1 MAELKAR
8 KGKDQI
14 LLWRALK
21 DAETEKGFKLA
32 FQEEHSVDASID
44 GGESKATKDGVI
56 NTDGSILDEIP
67 FTSTMAYGDKI
78 AEILDNA
85 FYNQEELELWIVDAG
100 QKTEEDKYE
109 AEYRQGKL
117 DSFKKTAATED
128 TVVLE
133 GNFKTNGVRQ
143 KGQVTLSKE
152 QEETVQYAFR
162 DTNIY
167 KGAEQPGA

>member
-1 MAELKAR
+1 MAKLIAR

-14 LLWRALK
+14 LLWRLEA
-21 DAETEKGFKLA
+21 DAQKEKAFKLA

-56 NTDGSILDEIP
+56 NTDGTVLDEVP
-67 FTSTMAYGDKI
+67 FTSTMAYGDKVCDM
-78 AEILDNA
+78 LDEA
-85 FYNQEELELWIVDAG
+85 FYEQSLLELWIVDVG
-100 QKTEEDKYE
+100 QKTEGNKYK

-117 DSFKKTAATED
+117 DSLKKTAPTED

-133 GNFKTNGVRQ
+133 GNFKTDGVRK
-143 KGQVTLSKE
+143 KGEVSLTKE

-162 DTNIY
+162 DTDVY
-167 KGAEQPGA
+167 TPVEA